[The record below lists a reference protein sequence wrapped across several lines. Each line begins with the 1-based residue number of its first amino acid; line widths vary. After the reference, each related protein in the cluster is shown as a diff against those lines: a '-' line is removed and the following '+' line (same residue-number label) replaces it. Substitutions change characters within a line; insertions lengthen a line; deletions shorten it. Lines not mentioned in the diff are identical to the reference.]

1 MRTILVLPPPSLQT
15 RLFTPP
21 VMEKLYALGQ
31 LTINSEER
39 NLSSEELAEKI
50 PGVDACLTSWGSPA
64 FTPEVIAAAD
74 SLKVISYAAGSVKG
88 ILSPAVFDKGV
99 AVCTSQP
106 AMAVSVAAHTV
117 MMMEM
122 MLRNVVNLASGIRA
136 QGTWRP
142 QGIAPARELS
152 GKKVGIIGASLI
164 GREVIRFLQPFD
176 VEILISDPYLTD
188 DGAKTLGAKKVPIE
202 DLIATCDVISLH
214 APVTDET
221 KGMITR
227 EHLATIRDGAV
238 FINTARGI
246 ILDHEAL
253 VDELRTGRFSA
264 ALDVTYPE
272 PLPDGHELFAMEN
285 VVLTPH
291 ISGGTPE
298 MALRQGEQAVRNLEL
313 FFSGGTPNRLVTRE
327 MLATMA

>member
-1 MRTILVLPPPSLQT
+1 MPKILVLPPPSLQS
-15 RLFTPP
+15 RLFSEP
-21 VMEKLYALGQ
+21 VLERLHCLGEV
-31 LTINSEER
+31 TANAEER
-39 NLSSEELAEKI
+39 NYSSEELADLI
-50 PGVDACLTSWGSPA
+50 GGFDACLASWGSPR
-64 FTPEVIAAAD
+64 FTPEVVARAD
-74 SLKVISYAAGSVKG
+74 SLRVISYGAGSVKG
-88 ILSPAVFDKGV
+88 LLSPEVFEKHI

-117 MMMEM
+117 AMMEI
-122 MLRNVVNLASGIRA
+122 MLRNVVNLASGIRS

-142 QGIAPARELS
+142 KGIAPARELS

-176 VEILISDPYLTD
+176 VELFICDPYITAE
-188 DGAKTLGAKKVPIE
+188 GAEQLGAKKVSLEGIFAE
-202 DLIATCDVISLH
+202 CDVISLH

-227 EHLATIRDGAV
+227 EHFKMIKAGAV
-238 FINTARGI
+238 FINTSRGV
-246 ILDHEAL
+246 ILDHEAM
-253 VDELRTGRFSA
+253 VEELRTGRFSA
-264 ALDVTYPE
+264 ALDVTNPE
-272 PLPDGHELFAMEN
+272 PLPDGHELFGMEN

-298 MALRQGEQAVRNLEL
+298 MVLRQGELAVNNLEV
-313 FFSGGTPNRLVTRE
+313 FFAGGTPNRLVTQE